1 MLSARLSVSVAEH
14 GVLCA
19 GVALRKAI
27 SVSSTALS
35 GAGAEVLKTVAN
47 QQELAVHC
55 LVASALMH
63 SDDMLK
69 RMAQHYRTQE
79 EERTAARV
87 VDTLLCIGEETQAR
101 AAEAEAEA
109 ESALTEMLD
118 VVDEQ
123 AATILAGASVEP
135 EEPEEDAAMKVDAAA
150 TIAALS
156 ERSETGQEADGAADA
171 SDASSDEPKPYD
183 GWGGEGRGEEEAAL
197 QQPDDL
203 HELSWLRDAEESVPS
218 KDSIYVGE
226 LAEADEE
233 FGGCACLFFTIDGT
247 RHVRN
252 DRCAFSSALALP
264 CMLL

>member
-1 MLSARLSVSVAEH
+1 
-14 GVLCA
+14 
-19 GVALRKAI
+19 LRKAI

-87 VDTLLCIGEETQAR
+87 VDTLLCIGEETQTR

-109 ESALTEMLD
+109 ESALTEMLG

-135 EEPEEDAAMKVDAAA
+135 EEPPEEDAAMKVDAAA

-171 SDASSDEPKPYD
+171 SDASSDEPKPFV
-183 GWGGEGRGEEEAAL
+183 GGGGAGGGEEEAAL